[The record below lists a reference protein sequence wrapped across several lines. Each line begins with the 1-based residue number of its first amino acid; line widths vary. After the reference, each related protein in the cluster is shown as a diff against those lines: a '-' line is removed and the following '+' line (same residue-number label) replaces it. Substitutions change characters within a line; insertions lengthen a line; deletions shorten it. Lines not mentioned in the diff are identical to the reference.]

1 MPSEQ
6 RHQFLLNRLRHGTA
20 ALVMQ
25 QPGAKDEW
33 IQIAIKG
40 PAALESAPGFRTGH
54 GPVATSGHSGEGRKP
69 EG

>member
-25 QPGAKDEW
+25 QPGAKD
-33 IQIAIKG
+33 
-40 PAALESAPGFRTGH
+40 
-54 GPVATSGHSGEGRKP
+54 
-69 EG
+69 